1 MCVGKRKK
9 KEKRKMMETDNKN
22 IKFYDNVRVNDRDY
36 VVLLYAENHK
46 LIFKNEFSIIFEK
59 YIKYI
64 YIIEY
69 ISFFE

>member
-1 MCVGKRKK
+1 
-9 KEKRKMMETDNKN
+9 MMETDNKN

-59 YIKYI
+59 YIKNI
-64 YIIEY
+64 YI
-69 ISFFE
+69 